1 MCKVILFH
9 MNELP
14 NIHCLGCKTRHE
26 TVVVDQIKEMLVKG
40 SPRYQAKGICPEG
53 KTWTKILNKNERSI
67 LSHMM
72 PVSGQ
77 ENKNEIVSVV
87 SAEKSVKIDTTGT
100 VKQNAVKNDAPK
112 QKTASD
118 EPFDSNDDVAKN
130 QKQEELLALF
140 ETDED
145 LLSTPSIAPQQGHV
159 EMVEAEIQKPN
170 PVEDDNSNRR
180 ELMDEVSQL
189 RTDLRGLHKPTPPA
203 EPFLRLNPATRTPSN
218 RTQYISGEQAYKYG
232 KHYGYN
238 EATFSHERYREGLSH
253 HFKQS
258 KISPRFFDAFNQGY
272 IEGGERFLLSAQ
284 DNSPII
290 APMGDDSAI
299 SPKTTAGLAAVSI
312 FGAWVAS
319 KVGNRR

>member
-1 MCKVILFH
+1 
-9 MNELP
+9 MNELS
-14 NIHCLGCKTRHE
+14 NIHCLGCKARHE
-26 TVVVDQIKEMLVKG
+26 TVAVDNIKEMLVKG

-77 ENKNEIVSVV
+77 DNPIETE
-87 SAEKSVKIDTTGT
+87 SAATAEMSVKIDT
-100 VKQNAVKNDAPK
+100 KSKNAVKNDAPK
-112 QKTASD
+112 QETQSD
-118 EPFDSNDDVAKN
+118 EPFESNDDIAENKE
-130 QKQEELLALF
+130 QEELLALF
-140 ETDED
+140 DSDDD
-145 LLSTPSIAPQQGHV
+145 LLITPSIAPLQGRV
-159 EMVEAEIQKPN
+159 KMTENEIKKESYETQP
-170 PVEDDNSNRR
+170 STQGQMR
-180 ELMDEVSQL
+180 DEVLGL
-189 RTDLRGLHKPTPPA
+189 RDDLRGLHKPFQPPR
-203 EPFLRLNPATRTPSN
+203 PVSRTIASNRNDKN

-258 KISPRFFDAFNQGY
+258 KISPRFFDAFTQGY
-272 IEGGERFLLSAQ
+272 IEGGERFLISAQ
-284 DNSPII
+284 NNSPIS
-290 APMGDDSAI
+290 APIGEDSAI
-299 SPKTTAGLAAVSI
+299 SPKATAGLAAVSI

>member
-1 MCKVILFH
+1 MRKVILFH
-9 MNELP
+9 MNELS

-26 TVVVDQIKEMLVKG
+26 TVAVDQIKEMLVKG

-67 LSHMM
+67 LLHMM

-77 ENKNEIVSVV
+77 EHKIENT
-87 SAEKSVKIDTTGT
+87 SADILHEPVKIDTTVT
-100 VKQNAVKNDAPK
+100 VEQNAVKNDALT
-112 QKTASD
+112 QKTTSD
-118 EPFDSNDDVAKN
+118 DLLEPTDDTAEH
-130 QKQEELLALF
+130 QEQEKLLALF

-145 LLSTPSIAPQQGHV
+145 LLSTPLIAPPQGRV

-170 PVEDDNSNRR
+170 PVEVDNSNRR

-189 RTDLRGLHKPTPPA
+189 RTDLRGLHKPTLPA
-203 EPFLRLNPATRTPSN
+203 EPFLRHTPITRTPSN

-258 KISPRFFDAFNQGY
+258 KITPRFFDAFTQGY
-272 IEGGERFLLSAQ
+272 IEGGERFLLSTQ
-284 DNSPII
+284 DNPQIS
-290 APMGDDSAI
+290 APMGADSAI

>member
-1 MCKVILFH
+1 
-9 MNELP
+9 MNELS
-14 NIHCLGCKTRHE
+14 NIHCLGCKARHE
-26 TVVVDQIKEMLVKG
+26 TVVVDNIKEMLVKG

-77 ENKNEIVSVV
+77 DNPIETEPTSTAEI
-87 SAEKSVKIDTTGT
+87 SVKSDTTS
-100 VKQNAVKNDAPK
+100 KNAVKNDALK
-112 QKTASD
+112 QKTTSD
-118 EPFDSNDDVAKN
+118 KPFESKDDIHENKE
-130 QKQEELLALF
+130 QEELLALF
-140 ETDED
+140 DTEDD
-145 LLSTPSIAPQQGHV
+145 LLSTPTIAPLQGRV
-159 EMVEAEIQKPN
+159 EMVESEIKKDSYIPQPQSKSPI
-170 PVEDDNSNRR
+170 
-180 ELMDEVSQL
+180 MDEVSGL
-189 RTDLRGLHKPTPPA
+189 RDDLRGLHKPPQPPR
-203 EPFLRLNPATRTPSN
+203 PVSRTIASNQNDKN

-258 KISPRFFDAFNQGY
+258 KISPRFFDAFTQGY

-284 DNSPII
+284 DNSPIS
-290 APMGDDSAI
+290 APIGEDSAI
-299 SPKTTAGLAAVSI
+299 SPKATAGLAAVSI

>member
-1 MCKVILFH
+1 MRKVILFH
-9 MNELP
+9 MDELT

-26 TVVVDQIKEMLVKG
+26 TVVVGEIKEMLVKG
-40 SPRYQAKGICPEG
+40 SPRYQAKGVCPEG
-53 KTWTKILNKNERSI
+53 KTWTKILNKGERSI

-72 PVSGQ
+72 PVSAQ
-77 ENKNEIVSVV
+77 ENKIEIS
-87 SAEKSVKIDTTGT
+87 SAVTDEKSVKIDTTLA

-112 QKTASD
+112 QKTTSD
-118 EPFDSNDDVAKN
+118 DLFEPTDNTAEN
-130 QKQEELLALF
+130 QEQEELLALF
-140 ETDED
+140 DTDDD
-145 LLSTPSIAPQQGHV
+145 LLSTSSIAPLQGRV
-159 EMVEAEIQKPN
+159 EMVEAEIQRPN
-170 PVEDDNSNRR
+170 PVEVDNSNRQ
-180 ELMDEVSQL
+180 ELMNEVSQL
-189 RTDLRGLHKPTPPA
+189 RTDLRGLHKPTPHA
-203 EPFLRLNPATRTPSN
+203 EPFLRPKPVARTPSQ

-258 KISPRFFDAFNQGY
+258 KISPRFFDAFTQGY

-284 DNSPII
+284 DNPQIGV
-290 APMGDDSAI
+290 PVGDDSAI
-299 SPKTTAGLAAVSI
+299 SPKATAGLAAVSI

>member
-1 MCKVILFH
+1 MILIH
-9 MNELP
+9 MNELS
-14 NIHCLGCKTRHE
+14 NIHCLGCKARHE
-26 TVVVDQIKEMLVKG
+26 TVVVDNIKEMLVKG

-77 ENKNEIVSVV
+77 ENKIEIPSAV
-87 SAEKSVKIDTTGT
+87 SAEKSVKIDTT
-100 VKQNAVKNDAPK
+100 VIDEQNAIKNDAPK
-112 QKTASD
+112 QKTTSD
-118 EPFDSNDDVAKN
+118 EPFNSNEDTAEN
-130 QKQEELLALF
+130 QEQEELLALF
-140 ETDED
+140 DTDDD
-145 LLSTPSIAPQQGHV
+145 LLSTPSIAPLQGRGG
-159 EMVEAEIQKPN
+159 MVEAEIQRPT
-170 PVEDDNSNRR
+170 PVESDKSNRL

-189 RTDLRGLHKPTPPA
+189 RNDLRGLHKPTPPA
-203 EPFLRLNPATRTPSN
+203 EPFLRPTPVARTPSQ

-258 KISPRFFDAFNQGY
+258 KISPRFFDAFTQGY
-272 IEGGERFLLSAQ
+272 IEGGERFLLSTQ
-284 DNSPII
+284 DKPQIGV
-290 APMGDDSAI
+290 PVGDDSAI
-299 SPKTTAGLAAVSI
+299 SPKATAGLAAVSI

>member
-1 MCKVILFH
+1 
-9 MNELP
+9 MNELS
-14 NIHCLGCKTRHE
+14 NIHCLGCKARHE
-26 TVVVDQIKEMLVKG
+26 TVVVDNIKEMLVKG

-77 ENKNEIVSVV
+77 ENKIEIPSAV
-87 SAEKSVKIDTTGT
+87 SAEKSVKIDTTVT
-100 VKQNAVKNDAPK
+100 VEQNVVKNDAPK
-112 QKTASD
+112 QKTTSD
-118 EPFDSNDDVAKN
+118 EPFNSNEDTAEN
-130 QKQEELLALF
+130 QEQEELLALF
-140 ETDED
+140 DTDDD
-145 LLSTPSIAPQQGHV
+145 LLSTPSIAPLQGRV
-159 EMVEAEIQKPN
+159 EMVEAEIQRPT
-170 PVEDDNSNRR
+170 PVESDKSNRL

-189 RTDLRGLHKPTPPA
+189 RNDLRGLHKPVA
-203 EPFLRLNPATRTPSN
+203 RTPSQ

-258 KISPRFFDAFNQGY
+258 KISPRFFDAFTQGY
-272 IEGGERFLLSAQ
+272 IEGGERFLISAQ

-290 APMGDDSAI
+290 APIGEDSAI
-299 SPKTTAGLAAVSI
+299 SPKATAGLAAVSI

>member
-1 MCKVILFH
+1 
-9 MNELP
+9 MNELS
-14 NIHCLGCKTRHE
+14 NIHCLGCKARHE
-26 TVVVDQIKEMLVKG
+26 TVVVDNIKEMLVKG

-67 LSHMM
+67 RSPMR

-77 ENKNEIVSVV
+77 ENKIEIPSAV
-87 SAEKSVKIDTTGT
+87 SAEKSVKIDTTVT
-100 VKQNAVKNDAPK
+100 VEQNVVKNDAPK
-112 QKTASD
+112 QKTTSD
-118 EPFDSNDDVAKN
+118 EPFNSNEDTAEN
-130 QKQEELLALF
+130 QEQEELLALF
-140 ETDED
+140 DTDDD
-145 LLSTPSIAPQQGHV
+145 LLSTPSIAPLQGRV
-159 EMVEAEIQKPN
+159 EMVEAEIQRPT
-170 PVEDDNSNRR
+170 PVESDKSNRL

-189 RTDLRGLHKPTPPA
+189 RNDLRGLHKPTPPA
-203 EPFLRLNPATRTPSN
+203 EPFLRPTPIARTPSQ

-258 KISPRFFDAFNQGY
+258 KISPRFFDAFTQGY
-272 IEGGERFLLSAQ
+272 IEGGERFLLSTQ
-284 DNSPII
+284 DKPQIGV
-290 APMGDDSAI
+290 PVGDDSVI
-299 SPKTTAGLAAVSI
+299 SPKATAGLAAVSI